1 MTHPFLRPLARLLHA
16 TRSSLA
22 AFRANRTGI
31 AAVEFAMLAPV
42 LVIAFIGTFE
52 LAEAITVNRKVS
64 HATSTVGDLITQSE
78 TLSSTD
84 VENIFDATEAVMS
97 PYPASSLKIVIATVE
112 ADENGNPKVVDSKAR
127 NTSSWPTG
135 TTPPVTI
142 PDGIDYTSQQVVIAK
157 SEYAYTAVFG
167 SLAKEIIG
175 QDSFTL
181 SDTFFL
187 RPRNSD
193 TITFN

>member
-1 MTHPFLRPLARLLHA
+1 MMYPFARPFAKLLRSMRASA
-16 TRSSLA
+16 A
-22 AFRANRTGI
+22 AFRVDRRGI

-52 LAEAITVNRKVS
+52 LAEAITVNRKVA

-97 PYPASSLKIVIATVE
+97 PYPTSSLKIVIATVE
-112 ADENGNPKVVDSKAR
+112 ADENGNPKVIDSKAR

-135 TTPPVTI
+135 AAPPVTI

-157 SEYAYTAVFG
+157 SEYAYTAIFG

-193 TITFN
+193 EITFN